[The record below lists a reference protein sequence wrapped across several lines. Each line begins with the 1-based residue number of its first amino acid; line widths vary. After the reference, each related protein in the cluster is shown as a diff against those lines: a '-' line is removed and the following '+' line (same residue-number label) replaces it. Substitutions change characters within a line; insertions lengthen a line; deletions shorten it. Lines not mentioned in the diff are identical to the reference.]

1 MKINFLFLVLLNCT
15 TAFFTR
21 PYIYR
26 VSKIYLKNNELEG
39 NEYYLELHLSNKNN
53 TSKPGYP
60 KQSNMNISY
69 PPIDDIESEES
80 LRKYK
85 QSLFG
90 GDQQPEKKNYGFS
103 NSSHSYKRTI
113 RGIHKKEDIV
123 DLDDDDDDDD
133 EI

>member
-90 GDQQPEKKNYGFS
+90 GDQQPEKK
-103 NSSHSYKRTI
+103 TMVLV
-113 RGIHKKEDIV
+113 IHLTLINVLYAEYIKKKI
-123 DLDDDDDDDD
+123 LL
-133 EI
+133 I